1 MFDINLQLADNGRKD
16 RQGMIRSFVSRAV
29 SAYRRTDCRVKDI
42 IKILL
47 FAAFLIFIILES
59 AGSLRYD
66 WQWYRV
72 KRYFFRFNESGFHP
86 GPLLKGLL
94 VTFQISSLS
103 LLLTLVFGLVTA
115 VFRLSESVTARVTA
129 RIYLEAVRNTPLL
142 IQLFFIYFVIS
153 PIFNISAFLSAVI
166 ALSLFEGAYT
176 SEIIRAGIMAVP
188 RGQIE
193 AAKSLGLGKVSVYYR
208 IILPQAFRQ
217 ILPILVSQVISLI
230 KDSSLVSTIAIYD
243 LTMRGQE
250 IVADTFLTFEI
261 WFTVAAI
268 YLVIT
273 TALSEAVNILEKRLN
288 RKTDKKKF
296 DYEC

>member
-1 MFDINLQLADNGRKD
+1 
-16 RQGMIRSFVSRAV
+16 MIRSFLSGIVSV
-29 SAYRRTDCRVKDI
+29 YRRTDCRIKDI
-42 IKILL
+42 VKIIF
-47 FAAFLIFIILES
+47 FAAFLLFLISES
-59 AGSLRYD
+59 TANLSYN

-72 KRYFFRFNESGFHP
+72 RRYLFTFNESGFHS
-86 GPLLKGLL
+86 GPLLKGLY
-94 VTFQISSLS
+94 VTFKISSLS

-115 VFRLSESVTARVTA
+115 VFRLSESVTARLTA
-129 RIYLEAVRNTPLL
+129 RVYLEAVRNTPLL

-166 ALSLFEGAYT
+166 ALSLFEGAYA
-176 SEIIRAGIMAVP
+176 SEIIRAGILAVP
-188 RGQIE
+188 RGQVE
-193 AAKSLGLGKVSVYYR
+193 AAESLGLGKASVYYR
-208 IILPQAFRQ
+208 IIFPQAFRQ
-217 ILPILVSQVISLI
+217 VLPILISQVISLV

-261 WFTVAAI
+261 WFTVAAV

-273 TALSEAVNILEKRLN
+273 TALSEAVSLLEKKLN
-288 RKTDKKKF
+288 RETNEKKF